1 MRKILFIAVLLMLT
15 GLAAGTSIAEENITV
30 DLNDETVEAEIF
42 FNDLT
47 SSSFTYITN
56 HPVEDYSVE
65 IEGEEVECT
74 FDSMALGGEIRCP
87 TDYSED
93 FNVRLE
99 YKTSGLTNSQNGVNI
114 FRYSQNIYRPI
125 EVYNFK
131 VMLPEGTG
139 LLDQQNISTPVIAP
153 EDGEVG
159 SEGRRIHVEWTR
171 EPSLG
176 DTVSFQVTYEKLS
189 TDFRLLIILAAALL
203 TAIGLVKYYRERKT
217 KGEVSAILDSLT
229 EDERMVFELVSEE
242 GSMLQ
247 KDIVN
252 ESDYSKAKISGVVSS
267 LVDEGLVEKEK
278 EGRSNRVSVKEKYR
292 D

>member
-1 MRKILFIAVLLMLT
+1 MRKILFIAGLLMLT

-30 DLNDETVEAEIF
+30 DLNDDTVEAEIF

-93 FNVRLE
+93 FNVKLE

-139 LLDQQNISTPVIAP
+139 LIDQQNISTPVIAP

-189 TDFRLLIILAAALL
+189 TDFRLLIILAAVLL
-203 TAIGLVKYYRERKT
+203 TAIGLAKYYRERKT